1 MATQTAAGNAI
12 SWAFMAKAEAAL
24 ARADLVQ
31 ASRKG
36 WQAAAYGLRDFARSK
51 GWRYTGFYGI
61 VGVIEGLVT
70 EYDDEGFYDLYAS
83 IDALAVNCAQCCD
96 SRAGVEYD
104 LSRVGELLRRLERL
118 AV

>member
-1 MATQTAAGNAI
+1 MATQTAAGNAT

-24 ARADLVQ
+24 ARADLVA

-36 WQAAAYGLRDFARSK
+36 WHAAAYGLRDFARSK
-51 GWRYTGFYGI
+51 GWRYTGFRRLYEVSDRLADKYGDAEI
-61 VGVIEGLVT
+61 DSLF
-70 EYDDEGFYDLYAS
+70 DSA
-83 IDALAVNCAQCCD
+83 DALEVNSVQCWD

-104 LSRVGELLRRLERL
+104 LRRVGELLRRLERL

>member
-1 MATQTAAGNAI
+1 MATQTAAGNAT

-24 ARADLVQ
+24 ARSDLVQ

-36 WQAAAYGLRDFARSK
+36 WHAAAYGLRDFARSK

-61 VGVIEGLVT
+61 VGVIESLVT
-70 EYDDEGFYDLYAS
+70 EYDDEEFYDLYAA
-83 IDALAVNCAQCCD
+83 IDALAVNSAQCCD

-104 LSRVGELLRRLERL
+104 LSRVAELLRRLERL
-118 AV
+118 TV